1 MRKTPMG
8 YLSFNLSV
16 QDKLI
21 VIVGG
26 GSVTQRKAT
35 NIILAE
41 AKLTVISPTLVPEL
55 QALADSGVISHVP
68 REYRPGDLRG
78 AFMVIAAT
86 NNRDVNRAVGEDARG
101 LGILAE
107 ICDAPEEG
115 NVTSPAYFRQG
126 DLSIAVS
133 TNNRAPA
140 LAARVKNEIAEIFGP
155 EYARTV
161 VIMGAVREKLLTD
174 DRGSTYNKQVLRE
187 LAEQLPHL
195 IASGAGTEI
204 DALLQRRLGPG
215 YSLASLEPALE
226 DPQ

>member
-1 MRKTPMG
+1 MG
-8 YLSFNLSV
+8 YLSFNLQV
-16 QDKLI
+16 QDKTV

-26 GSVTQRKAT
+26 GAVARRKIET
-35 NIILAE
+35 ILPAG
-41 AKLTVISPTLVPEL
+41 ACLTVISPALSPEL
-55 QALADSGVISHVP
+55 QQLADSGAISHLH
-68 REYRPGDLRG
+68 REYRTGDLHG

-86 NNRDVNRAVGEDARG
+86 NRREVNRLVAEEAGR

-107 ICDAPEEG
+107 ITDAPGEG
-115 NVTSPAYFRQG
+115 NVTSPATFRRG
-126 DLSIAVS
+126 DLSIAIS

-140 LAARVKNEIAEIFGP
+140 LAARIRNEIAEIFGP
-155 EYARTV
+155 EYGRTV
-161 VIMGAVREKLLTD
+161 AIMGSIREKLLTD
-174 DRGSTYNKQVLRE
+174 GGSSTYNKRVFRE
-187 LAEQLPHL
+187 LAEQLPGM